1 MQRIY
6 STLIRL
12 YFKLSCLPLLKL
24 FSPSTHLLYS
34 NPPLDKAILPP
45 PSFAMLYFQYIK
57 RPAVLK
63 VITKTEK
70 REKKIK
76 FGLGSAD
83 GDGSFEPPEM

>member
-1 MQRIY
+1 MLAVAPDKI
-6 STLIRL
+6 LI
-12 YFKLSCLPLLKL
+12 K
-24 FSPSTHLLYS
+24 T
-34 NPPLDKAILPP
+34 
-45 PSFAMLYFQYIK
+45 QYIK

-76 FGLGSAD
+76 FVLGSAD